1 MLALM
6 IDKIESALG
15 QAVRAARLRKGLS
28 QEDLAFEC
36 NLHRTYIGS
45 IERGERNVSLRNIAI
60 IAEKLELTI
69 SELMKN
75 AGI

>member
-1 MLALM
+1 MGN
-6 IDKIESALG
+6 DNKFESALG
-15 QAVRAARLRKGLS
+15 QAIREARVNKGLT
-28 QEDLAFEC
+28 QETLAFEC

-60 IAEKLELTI
+60 IAEKLGL
-69 SELMKN
+69 SVAELMAM